1 MKINNQRLTDGTHG
15 MSNKKHN
22 DWVDIRLR
30 RKSDFLFNTRVLIL
44 RIVLWLLVI
53 PYAVTDWGDD
63 DNDK

>member
-1 MKINNQRLTDGTHG
+1 MRFDGTHD
-15 MSNKKHN
+15 MSNEKHN